1 MFSNIFLKNFQSC
14 NNFKLNL
21 YNLIFNSKIFVEEY
35 LNLIFFPFA
44 QNYKKSI
51 VLLKEDYLR
60 LKSDYNN
67 FKKRSSEELS
77 KSYKYAIEDF
87 SEDLLPVFDSLESA
101 LSDKSGNIEKLLE
114 GIRLISKL
122 FFNILEKN
130 NIKIILPN
138 IGDKFDPYKHMAI
151 SIVNSGNSDNVIFNV
166 LQKGYSI
173 FDRIIRP
180 ALVVVNKV

>member
-1 MFSNIFLKNFQSC
+1 MFNIFFLKKIDFYQNL
-14 NNFKLNL
+14 KLNL
-21 YNLIFNSKIFVEEY
+21 NLLFDSKIFIEEY
-35 LNLIFFPFA
+35 LNLISFPFVK
-44 QNYKKSI
+44 NYKKSI
-51 VLLKEDYLR
+51 ILLKEDYLR

-67 FKKRSSEELS
+67 FKKRSSDELS

-87 SEDLLPVFDSLESA
+87 SEDLLPIVDSLESA
-101 LSDKSGNIEKLLE
+101 LSDKSRNIEKLLE

-122 FFNILEKN
+122 FFNVFEKN
-130 NIKIILPN
+130 NIKIILPIIN
-138 IGDKFDPYKHMAI
+138 EKFDPYKHMAI
-151 SIVNSGNSDNVIFNV
+151 SAVNFGNSDNTIFNV